1 MSRLKTSLSF
11 LFLLLASTPLVLA
24 APQPPQPAPAREV
37 AANEV
42 ITQPRQQVPGST
54 GTADTPSPTNTTGS
68 AELASVFVCEHVY
81 WGGTCSIVTAPLDTG
96 ECTPLDGSASSIGPD
111 PGFTC
116 TFYKNGSCRDFTG
129 SDALTLENPGS
140 PNLLDTPKGNF
151 NDVVRGFTCSK
162 TTTS

>member
-1 MSRLKTSLSF
+1 MMSRLKTSLSF

-68 AELASVFVCEHVY
+68 AELASVRPASPDVFSRSYTLHNVRTQLKKSN
-81 WGGTCSIVTAPLDTG
+81 GGIQLN
-96 ECTPLDGSASSIGPD
+96 EK
-111 PGFTC
+111 
-116 TFYKNGSCRDFTG
+116 Y
-129 SDALTLENPGS
+129 
-140 PNLLDTPKGNF
+140 
-151 NDVVRGFTCSK
+151 
-162 TTTS
+162 